1 MTTNEKT
8 STYKMTPS
16 RKGVQMNPQRLARIT
31 GVLFLITF
39 ISSIPALILFG
50 PVLNDPNYI
59 VGSGADTRVQ
69 WGAVLEM
76 ICALAG
82 IGTAVALFPIVKRQN
97 EAVALSYV
105 ASRVLEAAIM
115 VVGIVGILSVVT
127 LRQDF
132 AGVAGTD
139 EATLVAVA
147 ASLVAVKDWTF
158 LFGPGVLAGVGN
170 GLLLGYLMYSSRLMP
185 RGLAMLGLVGGSV
198 AVASATATL
207 FGLYD
212 QVSVLAAIAI
222 IPEFIWELSVG
233 IWLTVKGFNPS
244 AAILSESDKTD
255 LTGRDEERDK
265 LSLSRA

>member
-1 MTTNEKT
+1 MT
-8 STYKMTPS
+8 SS
-16 RKGVQMNPQRLARIT
+16 RKGIQVNPQRLARVT

-59 VGSGADTRVQ
+59 VSAGADTRVQ

-97 EAVALSYV
+97 EAVALGYV

-115 VVGIVGILSVVT
+115 AVGIVSLLSVVT

-132 AGVAGTD
+132 VGTAGAD
-139 EATLVAVA
+139 EASLVAVA

-170 GLLLGYLMYSSRLMP
+170 GLLLGYLMYSSGLMP
-185 RGLAMLGLVGGSV
+185 RRLAMLGLVGGSV

-212 QVSVLAAIAI
+212 QVSVWAAIAI
-222 IPEFIWELSVG
+222 IPEFLWELSVG

-244 AAILSESDKTD
+244 AAILSVPDTTHLNGS
-255 LTGRDEERDK
+255 DEEREVG
-265 LSLSRA
+265 LSKA